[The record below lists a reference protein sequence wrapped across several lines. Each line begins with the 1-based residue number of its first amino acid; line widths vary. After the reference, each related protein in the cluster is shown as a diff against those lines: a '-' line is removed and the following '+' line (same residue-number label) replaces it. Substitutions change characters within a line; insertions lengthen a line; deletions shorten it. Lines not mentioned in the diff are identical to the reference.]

1 MNTLSSEEEVLV
13 DLAADLVA
21 VAVVPVVCYLV
32 LVIHFPQLIILSLL
46 VMVVLGLVL
55 ILRQM
60 PQEVHLNLA
69 VYYKLGAEVMV
80 DNIT

>member
-13 DLAADLVA
+13 DLVADQVA

-32 LVIHFPQLIILSLL
+32 LVIHFPKLIILSLL

-60 PQEVHLNLA
+60 PQEVHLNL
-69 VYYKLGAEVMV
+69 VV
-80 DNIT
+80 